1 MDGTQWGFNS
11 SFVGFSNPIFVNQ
24 FVQGYNVAKK
34 VMNLVIHLY
43 KLLKLKMVKITFC
56 QFLGL
61 WKMTILLTP
70 SGFIKPKLYNHF
82 TMHLDLIVCMFSQQ
96 SFTLKSFPL
105 CTSYTC
111 MEEL

>member
-56 QFLGL
+56 QLVGFVENDYTFDTFKVYKTEALQSLHNALGL
-61 WKMTILLTP
+61 DCLYVFTTILY
-70 SGFIKPKLYNHF
+70 S
-82 TMHLDLIVCMFSQQ
+82 
-96 SFTLKSFPL
+96 
-105 CTSYTC
+105 
-111 MEEL
+111 